1 MFARDS
7 SGVQVGLLDWS
18 QDRPFSAGQ
27 LVSIVDILPYNP
39 DSTSQPN
46 FDGGNFIFNGFL
58 SQAYGF
64 CGTIR
69 NLVVMSG
76 YMPDDNVM
84 IYMLVRPTV
93 SNLLVYHCFL
103 NDYFSPI

>member
-7 SGVQVGLLDWS
+7 SGVQVCLLDWS
-18 QDRPFSAGQ
+18 QDRTFSAGQ
-27 LVSIVDILPYNP
+27 LVSIVDILPYNS

-46 FDGGNFIFNGFL
+46 LDGGNFIFNGFW
-58 SQAYGF
+58 SQDYGF

-84 IYMLVRPTV
+84 IYMLGPTNSKQSFGLSLRPE
-93 SNLLVYHCFL
+93 
-103 NDYFSPI
+103 